1 MDLPPPAAAASAA
14 NVHLINFPPPDS
26 VESSPR
32 RTQPQSDSFINDSAG
47 GGCGG
52 GGVLP
57 TVPGAKLRL
66 MCSYGGHI
74 IPRPHDKSLC
84 YVGGETRIV
93 VVDRNSTVGSLSCRL
108 SKILSLNGRPFTLK
122 YQLPNEDLDSLVSVA
137 TDEDIEHMIDEYD
150 RITAASAAGAA
161 LTSASSCSP
170 RIRLFIFFNK
180 PVTAA
185 SMGSLKSESWFLD
198 ALNSGSPSGSDSGLP
213 RNLSDTATMDGCL
226 VPGFVNS
233 NNNHNN
239 HQDSQIAAE
248 NCTPVAAN
256 GPPSCGS
263 SSSSSPSAM
272 AELLPPI
279 RVRQAADSDHQGFE
293 IDQEQQ
299 YGYYQHQLSSAQIQM
314 DSISISTTA
323 APAVTS
329 IVPAGGS
336 SEHLNRVSSEDDEE
350 TRSDHGRGAPANVAV
365 GIRKPPL
372 PLPMAHQMPYKHGAW
387 NNLYN
392 AAPPSPDS
400 VASDSSIASMASAQ
414 KSTACYQEQ
423 QQQSAQSDEL
433 SHQQQNE
440 QHNMVNQMGQTFSSQ
455 IPVQQQYQ
463 EGMAYTFIDQQQQQQ
478 VHFVKSGPG
487 GQLMPSYYHQPVY
500 THPPPQQ
507 QQYYV
512 VAAGGSPASHLQ
524 PPLYPSKLASPPAA
538 APPGTKPGEMGV
550 MYTNAYAS
558 MAPGNHHQLQQQQ
571 QYMGYSQVAQMQQQQ
586 QQSRHESM
594 AMPAATSGNTNYAYE
609 YTSSISPN
617 EQQQQQQMFYA
628 QQQQQQH
635 VQQGMLQQYQTGI
648 SQQAAAAAA
657 AAAGGVAADGSSQNH
672 PVQQLQINDGSSQH
686 LQQ

>member
-1 MDLPPPAAAASAA
+1 MDLPPPATSAA
-14 NVHLINFPPPDS
+14 TAATIHLMHYPPPES
-26 VESSPR
+26 VDSSPR
-32 RTQPQSDSFINDSAG
+32 RTQPQPDNFIANAVNDSTPAATAAG
-47 GGCGG
+47 A
-52 GGVLP
+52 VLP

-93 VVDRNSTVGSLSCRL
+93 VVDRNSSIGSLSSRL
-108 SKILSLNGRPFTLK
+108 SRILSLNGRPFTLK

-161 LTSASSCSP
+161 LTSSCSSSP

-185 SMGSLKSESWFLD
+185 TMGSLKSESWFLD

-233 NNNHNN
+233 NHN
-239 HQDSQIAAE
+239 HQQDSPIAAE
-248 NCTPVAAN
+248 NLAPAPTAAAN

-279 RVRQAADSDHQGFE
+279 RVRQVADSDHQGFE
-293 IDQEQQ
+293 GEIQEQQ
-299 YGYYQHQLSSAQIQM
+299 YGYYQHQLSCAQIQM

-323 APAVTS
+323 PPAATS

-336 SEHLNRVSSEDDEE
+336 SEHLNRVSSEDDED
-350 TRSDHGRGAPANVAV
+350 TRSDQSRGGAPAAVAV

-372 PLPMAHQMPYKHGAW
+372 PLPLAHQIPYKVGAW

-392 AAPPSPDS
+392 APPSPDS
-400 VASDSSIASMASAQ
+400 VASDSSIASMASVQ
-414 KSTACYQEQ
+414 KSAGCYQE

-433 SHQQQNE
+433 SHQQNE

-455 IPVQQQYQ
+455 VPIQQQFQ
-463 EGMAYTFIDQQQQQQ
+463 EGMAYTFMDQQQQQQQQQ

-487 GQLMPSYYHQPVY
+487 GQLMQSYYHQPVY

-512 VAAGGSPASHLQ
+512 VAAAGSPAPHLQ
-524 PPLYPSKLASPPAA
+524 PPLYPTKLAAAA
-538 APPGTKPGEMGV
+538 APPPAAGTKPGEMGV

-558 MAPGNHHQLQQQQ
+558 MVPGNHHQLQH
-571 QYMGYSQVAQMQQQQ
+571 QYLGYPQVAQMQ

-594 AMPAATSGNTNYAYE
+594 AVPAATSGNTNYAYE
-609 YTSSISPN
+609 YASSISPN
-617 EQQQQQQMFYA
+617 DQQQQQMFYA
-628 QQQQQQH
+628 QQ
-635 VQQGMLQQYQTGI
+635 GMGTSNVNLMASHQQQYQTGI
-648 SQQAAAAAA
+648 SQQA
-657 AAAGGVAADGSSQNH
+657 VAADGSNQNP
-672 PVQQLQINDGSSQH
+672 PVQQQIDGSSQL
-686 LQQ
+686 LQ